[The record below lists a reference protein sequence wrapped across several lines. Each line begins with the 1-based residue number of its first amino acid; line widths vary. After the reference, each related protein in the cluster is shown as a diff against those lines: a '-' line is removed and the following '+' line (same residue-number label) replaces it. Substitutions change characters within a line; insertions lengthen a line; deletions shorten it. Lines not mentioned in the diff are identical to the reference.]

1 MSEEQP
7 MSHERLEDA
16 IAKANAA
23 AERLVRCAESIS
35 NPVYSVV
42 MRGHQGELQILAVRH
57 FQGQIILTVESPFNE
72 IPGRQP
78 KVIDHGKVLEHNPND
93 LLLAPSGKCYAI
105 YGSTSEGICPIC
117 GCDKRDHGRF

>member
-1 MSEEQP
+1 

-57 FQGQIILTVESPFNE
+57 FQGQIILTVEWPFNE

-78 KVIDHGKVLEHNPND
+78 NAIAQQRVLEHG
-93 LLLAPSGKCYAI
+93 LSLGFKCSAM
-105 YGSTSEGICPIC
+105 YGSDAEGVCPFC
-117 GCDKRDHGRF
+117 RHPKRNHDGSY